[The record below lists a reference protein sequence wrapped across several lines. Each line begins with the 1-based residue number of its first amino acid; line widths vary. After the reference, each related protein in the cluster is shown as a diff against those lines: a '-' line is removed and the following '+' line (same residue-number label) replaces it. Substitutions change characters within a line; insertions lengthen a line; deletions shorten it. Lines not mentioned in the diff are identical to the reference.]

1 MAIMQGITGK
11 LSGKMGSA
19 VFRVRNGAQVVAQYN
34 PIVKNP
40 DTTAQQGSRAAFKLL
55 SQLGAVLAPGFGTM
69 GVAKRAG
76 KSQPTKR
83 NTFFQLNYPSV
94 VVDTQGDVAERATIP
109 MENVKLTSS
118 TRFGITIAATQ
129 NAVNVTVLDS
139 SIKTVRFVDVKYVV
153 EGTTKKPI
161 LAGVTDVAV
170 ASSVA
175 SYTPAG
181 NTKGTVL
188 AYGLIPGEGATDS
201 SLGNLYTP
209 TSTDYVGAVEVSRM
223 INEGEIAT
231 TATVGTNYN
240 HEQG

>member
-69 GVAKRAG
+69 GVTKRAG

-94 VVDTQGDVAERATIP
+94 NIDTQGDVAERASIP
-109 MENVKLTSS
+109 MESVKLTSS
-118 TRFGITIAATQ
+118 TRYLGSISNNRNAISITVADAA
-129 NAVNVTVLDS
+129 VS
-139 SIKTVRFVDVKYVV
+139 TVRVVDIDYVND
-153 EGTTKKPI
+153 GDKTTPV
-161 LAGVTDVAV
+161 LVGVTDVAV
-170 ASSVA
+170 SNGSAT
-175 SYTPAG
+175 YTGKA
-181 NTKGTVL
+181 TDQGTVL
-188 AYGLIPGEGATDS
+188 VYGLVQGEGGEDT
-201 SLGNLYTP
+201 SLGNLITP
-209 TSTDYVGAVEVSRM
+209 NDENYVGAVEVSRM
-223 INEGEIAT
+223 IADGTIST
-231 TATVGTNYN
+231 TATIGVNYATLA
-240 HEQG
+240 

>member
-55 SQLGAVLAPGFGTM
+55 SQLGAVLSPGFGTM

-76 KSQPTKR
+76 KSQPSKR
-83 NTFFQLNYPSV
+83 NIFFQLNYPSV

-118 TRFGITIAATQ
+118 TRYLGVISSDASTIS
-129 NAVNVTVLDS
+129 VTLFET
-139 SIKTVRFVDVKYVV
+139 SIKTVRFVDIDYVMNGSIKQPVLVGVSDVAVV
-153 EGTTKKPI
+153 EGQ
-161 LAGVTDVAV
+161 
-170 ASSVA
+170 A
-175 SYTPAG
+175 SYRARGTS
-181 NTKGTVL
+181 KGTVL
-188 AYGLIPGEGATDS
+188 AYGLIPGEGESDS
-201 SLGNLYTP
+201 SLGNLFTP
-209 TSTDYVGAVEVSRM
+209 SSSDYVGAVEVSRM
-223 INEGEIAT
+223 INDGEITT
-231 TATVGTNYN
+231 TATLGINY
-240 HEQG
+240 EIIEG